1 MVDDAFDVFLGSLYY
16 YLSEYFCINVRE
28 GNWSTTLFFVV
39 VVESLCGLAIRLTV
53 ASQKDFGD
61 VLYVSILSNT
71 LRDICIS
78 SSLKVLQNFALKPSA
93 P

>member
-1 MVDDAFDVFLGSLYY
+1 MF
-16 YLSEYFCINVRE
+16 VRE
-28 GNWSTTLFFVV
+28 IGLQLFFFVVV

-71 LRDICIS
+71 LRDICIN
-78 SSLKVLQNFALKPSA
+78 SSLKVLQNSALKPSA